1 MGMSPQEEIN
11 VFTALAKYNSAS
23 DENYLTESF
32 VFVINSILQCEHPI
46 GVQILNQLCV
56 NDSDFCFDIGEDI
69 SVSTQKTTEEGTPD
83 IKVSSPDKLI
93 YIEVKHDSPLGHR
106 QISRY
111 KKALELSVASIKHV
125 VLLTRFAI
133 DIEEQEE
140 KPYRHIRWFQV
151 YNWLTEARD
160 KSKDPIGIYLIDA
173 LRSFLEV
180 KQMSL
185 QRVGWEY
192 INGVPALNNLVTML
206 EVAIQGASVS
216 IYSKSAGW
224 DYKGFWLDDKK
235 FISVIYYDNPLVIT
249 FEIADKTK
257 YDKDFLTEPSY
268 ELREGRERLWF
279 RLPLEDIH
287 FFSLDKDRQLEEIT
301 NFVKTAYSDAKRMRV
316 QEK

>member
-1 MGMSPQEEIN
+1 MGMFPQEEID

-32 VFVINSILQCEHPI
+32 VFVINSILRCDHPI

-56 NDSDFCFDIGEDI
+56 NDSDFCFETDEDI
-69 SVSTQKTTEEGTPD
+69 SISTQETTEEGTPD
-83 IKVSSPDKLI
+83 IKISSPNKLI
-93 YIEVKHDSPLGHR
+93 YIEVKHDSPLGYR

-111 KKALELSVASIKHV
+111 KKALESSAASTKHV

-133 DIEEQEE
+133 DIGEQEE
-140 KPYRHIRWFQV
+140 KPYKHIRWFQV

-160 KSKDPIGIYLIDA
+160 ELDDPIGIHLMDA
-173 LRSFLEV
+173 FRSFLEA

-192 INGVPALNNLVTML
+192 INGVPALNNLITML
-206 EVAIQGASVS
+206 KVAIQGASIP
-216 IYSKSAGW
+216 IYGKSPGW
-224 DYKGFWLDDKK
+224 DHKGFWLDDKK
-235 FISVIYYDNPLVIT
+235 YISVIHYDQPLLVT

-257 YDKDFLTEPSY
+257 YNKELLKESRY
-268 ELREGRERLWF
+268 ELREGKERLWF
-279 RLPLEDIH
+279 RLQLESIH

-301 NFVKTAYSDAKRMRV
+301 DFVKTAYSDAERM
-316 QEK
+316 KA